1 MKSEEEERQQINR
14 STTAL
19 LSLHNMSVKSFTAE
33 QVAEHNTRDDIWII
47 YNGKVYDVTQYLDEH
62 PGGEEVILDCAGAD
76 ATEAFDDIG
85 HSEDAHEQLE
95 ALFIGELVGG
105 VKPKAASSSS
115 SSSSGSGSDS
125 NLALYA
131 AIAAILAF
139 AAYYYLNQV

>member
-1 MKSEEEERQQINR
+1 M
-14 STTAL
+14 ST
-19 LSLHNMSVKSFTAE
+19 KSFTAE

-62 PGGEEVILDCAGAD
+62 PGGEEVILDCAGDD

-95 ALFIGELVGG
+95 SLLIGELIGG
-105 VKPKAASSSS
+105 VKPKSASSD
-115 SSSSGSGSDS
+115 SSSGSGSDP

-131 AIAAILAF
+131 VIIAIIAA
-139 AAYYYLNQV
+139 AAYFYLNQS